1 MSGPEKF
8 HSVFARNCEIRR
20 IDREL
25 AASFLNAC
33 HLYGDCAAAY
43 RYGLFVSRSPGGAK
57 GAAEGGAM
65 GSAEGCAGGC
75 SEGCVSE
82 GAEGGAMGAAEGSAE
97 GVAVGCVEGCAEGC
111 SEGCVAEGGAM
122 GAAEGRQTYPVGTL
136 VAVASFSKARR
147 WSKKGEN
154 GEQETICSYEWLR
167 YASLPELRVLGGMG
181 RILARFIEDFHPD
194 DIMSYVPLR
203 HFSGEVYESLGFV
216 SEGVKVFE
224 NGEQSRKYRLKL
236 KEYH

>member
-43 RYGLFVSRSPGGAK
+43 RYGLFVSRSPGGAE

-75 SEGCVSE
+75 SEGCV
-82 GAEGGAMGAAEGSAE
+82 AEGGAMG
-97 GVAVGCVEGCAEGC
+97 V
-111 SEGCVAEGGAM
+111 
-122 GAAEGRQTYPVGTL
+122 AEGRQTYPVGTL

>member
-57 GAAEGGAM
+57 GAAEGGA
-65 GSAEGCAGGC
+65 GGCAK
-75 SEGCVSE
+75 
-82 GAEGGAMGAAEGSAE
+82 
-97 GVAVGCVEGCAEGC
+97 GCAD
-111 SEGCVAEGGAM
+111 GCVAEGGAM

>member
-43 RYGLFVSRSPGGAK
+43 RYGLFINRSPGVAK
-57 GAAEGGAM
+57 GAAEGAAVGCV
-65 GSAEGCAGGC
+65 EGCADGC
-75 SEGCVSE
+75 SEGCV
-82 GAEGGAMGAAEGSAE
+82 AEGGAMGAAVDS
-97 GVAVGCVEGCAEGC
+97 
-111 SEGCVAEGGAM
+111 AEGGAM

>member
-57 GAAEGGAM
+57 GAAVGSAEGSAVGC
-65 GSAEGCAGGC
+65 AEGCAGGC

-82 GAEGGAMGAAEGSAE
+82 GAEGGAMGAA
-97 GVAVGCVEGCAEGC
+97 VGCAEG
-111 SEGCVAEGGAM
+111 GAV

>member
-8 HSVFARNCEIRR
+8 HSVFASNCEIRR

-57 GAAEGGAM
+57 GAAVGSAEGSAEGVAV
-65 GSAEGCAGGC
+65 GCAEGCAGGC

-82 GAEGGAMGAAEGSAE
+82 GAEGGAMGAA
-97 GVAVGCVEGCAEGC
+97 VGC
-111 SEGCVAEGGAM
+111 
-122 GAAEGRQTYPVGTL
+122 AEGRQTYPVGTL

-147 WSKKGEN
+147 WSKKGED

-203 HFSGEVYESLGFV
+203 HFSG
-216 SEGVKVFE
+216 
-224 NGEQSRKYRLKL
+224 
-236 KEYH
+236 

>member
-43 RYGLFVSRSPGGAK
+43 RYGLFVSRSPGGIK
-57 GAAEGGAM
+57 GAAVGSAEGSAEGVAV
-65 GSAEGCAGGC
+65 GCAEGCAGGC

-82 GAEGGAMGAAEGSAE
+82 GAEGGAMGAA
-97 GVAVGCVEGCAEGC
+97 VGC
-111 SEGCVAEGGAM
+111 
-122 GAAEGRQTYPVGTL
+122 AEGRQTYPVGTL

>member
-65 GSAEGCAGGC
+65 GSAEGCVA
-75 SEGCVSE
+75 E
-82 GAEGGAMGAAEGSAE
+82 GAEGGAVGSAE
-97 GVAVGCVEGCAEGC
+97 GCA
-111 SEGCVAEGGAM
+111 EGCVAEGGAM

>member
-57 GAAEGGAM
+57 GAAVGSAEGSAEGVAV
-65 GSAEGCAGGC
+65 GCAEGCAGGC

-82 GAEGGAMGAAEGSAE
+82 GAEGGAMGAA
-97 GVAVGCVEGCAEGC
+97 VGC
-111 SEGCVAEGGAM
+111 
-122 GAAEGRQTYPVGTL
+122 AEGRQTYPVGTL

>member
-57 GAAEGGAM
+57 GAAGGSAEGSAEGVAV
-65 GSAEGCAGGC
+65 GCAEGCAGGC

-82 GAEGGAMGAAEGSAE
+82 GAEGGAMGAA
-97 GVAVGCVEGCAEGC
+97 VGC
-111 SEGCVAEGGAM
+111 
-122 GAAEGRQTYPVGTL
+122 AEGRQTYPVGTL

>member
-57 GAAEGGAM
+57 GAAEGAAEGC
-65 GSAEGCAGGC
+65 AEGCAGGC
-75 SEGCVSE
+75 SEGCV
-82 GAEGGAMGAAEGSAE
+82 AEG
-97 GVAVGCVEGCAEGC
+97 
-111 SEGCVAEGGAM
+111 AEGGAM

-216 SEGVKVFE
+216 CEGVKIFP
-224 NGEQSRKYRLKL
+224 NGERSRKYRLKF
-236 KEYH
+236 KAYR

>member
-8 HSVFARNCEIRR
+8 YSVFARNCEIRR

-57 GAAEGGAM
+57 GAAEGA
-65 GSAEGCAGGC
+65 
-75 SEGCVSE
+75 
-82 GAEGGAMGAAEGSAE
+82 AEGGAMGAAEG
-97 GVAVGCVEGCAEGC
+97 VAV
-111 SEGCVAEGGAM
+111 

>member
-43 RYGLFVSRSPGGAK
+43 RYGLFINRSPGGAK

-65 GSAEGCAGGC
+65 GSAEGCVA
-75 SEGCVSE
+75 E
-82 GAEGGAMGAAEGSAE
+82 GAEGGAVGSAE
-97 GVAVGCVEGCAEGC
+97 GCAV
-111 SEGCVAEGGAM
+111 
-122 GAAEGRQTYPVGTL
+122 GAAEGRQTYPIGTL

>member
-57 GAAEGGAM
+57 GAAEG
-65 GSAEGCAGGC
+65 
-75 SEGCVSE
+75 CVPE
-82 GAEGGAMGAAEGSAE
+82 GAEGDTEGGAVGAA
-97 GVAVGCVEGCAEGC
+97 EGCAEG
-111 SEGCVAEGGAM
+111 GAV

>member
-57 GAAEGGAM
+57 GAAEG
-65 GSAEGCAGGC
+65 S
-75 SEGCVSE
+75 
-82 GAEGGAMGAAEGSAE
+82 
-97 GVAVGCVEGCAEGC
+97 AVGCVEGCADGC

-122 GAAEGRQTYPVGTL
+122 GAAVDSAEGCAVGAAEGRQTYPVGTL

>member
-43 RYGLFVSRSPGGAK
+43 RYGLFVSRSPGVAK
-57 GAAEGGAM
+57 GVAEGGAV
-65 GSAEGCAGGC
+65 GS
-75 SEGCVSE
+75 
-82 GAEGGAMGAAEGSAE
+82 AEGSAE

-111 SEGCVAEGGAM
+111 SEGCVSEGAEGGAM
-122 GAAEGRQTYPVGTL
+122 GAAGGSAEGRQTYPVGTL

>member
-43 RYGLFVSRSPGGAK
+43 RYGLFVSRSPGVAK

-65 GSAEGCAGGC
+65 GSAEGC
-75 SEGCVSE
+75 
-82 GAEGGAMGAAEGSAE
+82 GAEGGAMGAAVDSAE
-97 GVAVGCVEGCAEGC
+97 GCAV
-111 SEGCVAEGGAM
+111 
-122 GAAEGRQTYPVGTL
+122 GAAEGRQTYPIGTL

>member
-43 RYGLFVSRSPGGAK
+43 RYGLFVSRSPGVAK
-57 GAAEGGAM
+57 GAAEGA
-65 GSAEGCAGGC
+65 
-75 SEGCVSE
+75 
-82 GAEGGAMGAAEGSAE
+82 
-97 GVAVGCVEGCAEGC
+97 AVGCVEGCADGC
-111 SEGCVAEGGAM
+111 SEGCVAEGAEGGAVGSAEGCAEGCVAEGGAK

>member
-1 MSGPEKF
+1 M
-8 HSVFARNCEIRR
+8 
-20 IDREL
+20 
-25 AASFLNAC
+25 
-33 HLYGDCAAAY
+33 
-43 RYGLFVSRSPGGAK
+43 
-57 GAAEGGAM
+57 
-65 GSAEGCAGGC
+65 
-75 SEGCVSE
+75 
-82 GAEGGAMGAAEGSAE
+82 
-97 GVAVGCVEGCAEGC
+97 
-111 SEGCVAEGGAM
+111 
-122 GAAEGRQTYPVGTL
+122 
-136 VAVASFSKARR
+136 AVASFSKARR

>member
-43 RYGLFVSRSPGGAK
+43 RYGLFVSRSPGVAK
-57 GAAEGGAM
+57 VSAEGGAV
-65 GSAEGCAGGC
+65 GSAEGCA
-75 SEGCVSE
+75 EGCVAE
-82 GAEGGAMGAAEGSAE
+82 GAEGGAMDSAE
-97 GVAVGCVEGCAEGC
+97 VCA
-111 SEGCVAEGGAM
+111 EGCVAEGGAVGAAVDSAEGCSV

>member
-43 RYGLFVSRSPGGAK
+43 RYGLFVSRSPGGVK

-65 GSAEGCAGGC
+65 G
-75 SEGCVSE
+75 CVAE
-82 GAEGGAMGAAEGSAE
+82 GAEGGAMGAAEG
-97 GVAVGCVEGCAEGC
+97 VAV
-111 SEGCVAEGGAM
+111 

-194 DIMSYVPLR
+194 DIMSYVPMR

>member
-43 RYGLFVSRSPGGAK
+43 RYGLFVSRSPGGIK
-57 GAAEGGAM
+57 GAAEGAAV
-65 GSAEGCAGGC
+65 GSAEGSAEGVAVGCAEGCAGGC
-75 SEGCVSE
+75 SEACVSE
-82 GAEGGAMGAAEGSAE
+82 GAEGGAMGAA
-97 GVAVGCVEGCAEGC
+97 VGC
-111 SEGCVAEGGAM
+111 
-122 GAAEGRQTYPVGTL
+122 AEGRQTYPVGTL

>member
-1 MSGPEKF
+1 M
-8 HSVFARNCEIRR
+8 
-20 IDREL
+20 
-25 AASFLNAC
+25 
-33 HLYGDCAAAY
+33 
-43 RYGLFVSRSPGGAK
+43 
-57 GAAEGGAM
+57 
-65 GSAEGCAGGC
+65 
-75 SEGCVSE
+75 
-82 GAEGGAMGAAEGSAE
+82 
-97 GVAVGCVEGCAEGC
+97 
-111 SEGCVAEGGAM
+111 
-122 GAAEGRQTYPVGTL
+122 
-136 VAVASFSKARR
+136 AVASFSKARR

-216 SEGVKVFE
+216 CEGVKVFE

>member
-57 GAAEGGAM
+57 VAAEGGAV

-82 GAEGGAMGAAEGSAE
+82 GAEGGAMGAA
-97 GVAVGCVEGCAEGC
+97 VGC
-111 SEGCVAEGGAM
+111 
-122 GAAEGRQTYPVGTL
+122 AEGRQTYPVGTL

>member
-43 RYGLFVSRSPGGAK
+43 RYRLFVSRSPGGIK
-57 GAAEGGAM
+57 GAAEGGA
-65 GSAEGCAGGC
+65 GGCAKGC
-75 SEGCVSE
+75 ADGCV
-82 GAEGGAMGAAEGSAE
+82 AEGGAMGAAVDS
-97 GVAVGCVEGCAEGC
+97 
-111 SEGCVAEGGAM
+111 AEGGAM

>member
-43 RYGLFVSRSPGGAK
+43 RYGLFVSRSPGGVK

-65 GSAEGCAGGC
+65 GCVAEG
-75 SEGCVSE
+75 
-82 GAEGGAMGAAEGSAE
+82 
-97 GVAVGCVEGCAEGC
+97 
-111 SEGCVAEGGAM
+111 AEGGAM

>member
-43 RYGLFVSRSPGGAK
+43 RYGLFVSRSPGVAK
-57 GAAEGGAM
+57 VAAEG
-65 GSAEGCAGGC
+65 SAVGCVEGCAGGC
-75 SEGCVSE
+75 SEGCVAE
-82 GAEGGAMGAAEGSAE
+82 GAEGGAMG
-97 GVAVGCVEGCAEGC
+97 V
-111 SEGCVAEGGAM
+111 
-122 GAAEGRQTYPVGTL
+122 AEGRQTYPIGTL

>member
-43 RYGLFVSRSPGGAK
+43 RYGLFVSRSPGVAK
-57 GAAEGGAM
+57 GAAEGGAV
-65 GSAEGCAGGC
+65 GSAEGCA
-75 SEGCVSE
+75 EGCV
-82 GAEGGAMGAAEGSAE
+82 AEGGAMGAAVDS
-97 GVAVGCVEGCAEGC
+97 
-111 SEGCVAEGGAM
+111 AEGGAM
-122 GAAEGRQTYPVGTL
+122 GAAEGRQTYPIGTL

>member
-57 GAAEGGAM
+57 VAAEGGA
-65 GSAEGCAGGC
+65 
-75 SEGCVSE
+75 VSS
-82 GAEGGAMGAAEGSAE
+82 AEGSAE
-97 GVAVGCVEGCAEGC
+97 GVAVGCVEGCADGC
-111 SEGCVAEGGAM
+111 SEGCVEEGGAM
-122 GAAEGRQTYPVGTL
+122 GAAVDSAEGCAVGAAEGRQTYPVGTL

-147 WSKKGEN
+147 WSKKSEN

>member
-8 HSVFARNCEIRR
+8 YSVFARNCEIRR

-25 AASFLNAC
+25 AASFLNVC

-57 GAAEGGAM
+57 VAAEGGAV
-65 GSAEGCAGGC
+65 GSAGGC

-82 GAEGGAMGAAEGSAE
+82 GAEGGAMGAA
-97 GVAVGCVEGCAEGC
+97 VGCAEG
-111 SEGCVAEGGAM
+111 SAV
-122 GAAEGRQTYPVGTL
+122 GAAEGRQTYPIGTL

>member
-43 RYGLFVSRSPGGAK
+43 RYGLFVSRSPGGVK
-57 GAAEGGAM
+57 GAAEG
-65 GSAEGCAGGC
+65 
-75 SEGCVSE
+75 CVPE
-82 GAEGGAMGAAEGSAE
+82 GAEGDTEGGAVGAA
-97 GVAVGCVEGCAEGC
+97 EGCAEGC
-111 SEGCVAEGGAM
+111 AV
-122 GAAEGRQTYPVGTL
+122 GAAEGRQTYPIGTL

>member
-57 GAAEGGAM
+57 GAAGGSAEGVAVGC
-65 GSAEGCAGGC
+65 AEGCAGGC

-82 GAEGGAMGAAEGSAE
+82 GAEGGAMGAA
-97 GVAVGCVEGCAEGC
+97 VGC
-111 SEGCVAEGGAM
+111 
-122 GAAEGRQTYPVGTL
+122 AEGRQTYPVGTL

>member
-57 GAAEGGAM
+57 VAAEGGAEGSAEGCVAEGAEGGAM
-65 GSAEGCAGGC
+65 GSA
-75 SEGCVSE
+75 
-82 GAEGGAMGAAEGSAE
+82 
-97 GVAVGCVEGCAEGC
+97 VGCV
-111 SEGCVAEGGAM
+111 EGCVAEGGAM
-122 GAAEGRQTYPVGTL
+122 GVAEGRQTYPVGTL

>member
-57 GAAEGGAM
+57 VAAEGGAM
-65 GSAEGCAGGC
+65 GSAEGCVA
-75 SEGCVSE
+75 E
-82 GAEGGAMGAAEGSAE
+82 GAEGGAVGSAE
-97 GVAVGCVEGCAEGC
+97 GCAV
-111 SEGCVAEGGAM
+111 

>member
-25 AASFLNAC
+25 AASFLNVC

-43 RYGLFVSRSPGGAK
+43 RYGLFVSRSPGGIK
-57 GAAEGGAM
+57 GAAEGGAV
-65 GSAEGCAGGC
+65 GSA
-75 SEGCVSE
+75 
-82 GAEGGAMGAAEGSAE
+82 
-97 GVAVGCVEGCAEGC
+97 
-111 SEGCVAEGGAM
+111 EGCVAEGGAVGAAVDSAEGCAV
-122 GAAEGRQTYPVGTL
+122 GAAEGRQTYPIGTL